1 MPRKGGPSSE
11 KTRSVMIQARTTT
24 TNKPPSSGVSSN
36 QPVTTTTTVIPA
48 TSSAQ
53 AESTEGYTQRSE
65 DRSQL
70 ETQSDLGQIP
80 DIIAANTRIQSP
92 HITSVP
98 NSISAR
104 TVESSSLAAS
114 ADTQRP
120 AVPLAM
126 PSSSASRGNLIAMPG
141 QRRELLAPITAQ
153 KPTTKE
159 PILSVALPPSPPATQ
174 AQVSTSSTQ
183 AQALVLLAS
192 SSQITAGSTLTTSDK
207 GPDVPSHGSTRQKRR
222 LRAENNAEKNRE
234 ESGKKRKRRK
244 TATETSS
251 AVEVIPA
258 TTLSPRKKTG
268 RRSGPTKEPNEIQGE
283 REVSPLREEPAQV
296 TEEGVD
302 EQEENEENDGVL
314 ESGEAQK
321 VRRRQRRPRPRV
333 DKAVQEVPDEGPPLD
348 ETTAT
353 MMDLCNGVGQGR
365 VSGRFLETFIKRNED
380 AKRKREENTRL
391 RDFARRKELGL
402 QLEDQELLEMS
413 AQSRRGRIVP
423 LVETTDRP
431 EDGEES
437 AGVAN
442 EEEEGEDDE
451 YAGVAQTTNRAPQVR
466 YDASGN
472 LVLDE
477 AELEYNRQEEAEAEL
492 AAHGPME
499 VIVETDRDKFTNFA
513 SYSRKPKPERWTK
526 EEMDTFYMVSLTL
539 ALFVHE
545 NVVSSARG
553 QGLRMFH
560 TGFDLIARLLPNRTR
575 TMVRN
580 KFRTE
585 DRKNPEKITKYLSHQ
600 MRLPY
605 GGLSDSNFLRQIT
618 NDIIDLELLSRETGC
633 DFNGPPPSIE
643 EPPTANLT
651 DEREEE
657 DEGDKEDDLSLK
669 RRLST
674 APLSG
679 GESDRGEGTSVSTTA
694 RGRMNAHGKGKQK
707 TKQTTGTSKPPS
719 TVMTRGTSVGVASA
733 AANSEGPETAQE
745 GARRP
750 PMIASSS
757 TNAAASTSSGSTVP
771 KIRTMTSM
779 TMGKNTLVLPG
790 GGREFRRED

>member
-1 MPRKGGPSSE
+1 MMPRKDGPSSE
-11 KTRSVMIQARTTT
+11 KPRSVTMQARTTT
-24 TNKPPSSGVSSN
+24 TNKPSSSGVSST
-36 QPVTTTTTVIPA
+36 QPVTITTTVIPA
-48 TSSAQ
+48 THSAQ
-53 AESTEGYTQRSE
+53 AESAEGHTQRSE
-65 DRSQL
+65 DRSQP
-70 ETQSDLGQIP
+70 ETQSDLGQGP
-80 DIIAANTRIQSP
+80 DTIAGNTRIQSS
-92 HITSVP
+92 HTTSGP
-98 NSISAR
+98 NSISAH
-104 TVESSSLAAS
+104 TVESSTLVAS
-114 ADTQRP
+114 ADTRRP
-120 AVPLAM
+120 AVPLVM
-126 PSSSASRGNLIAMPG
+126 PSSSASRGNFIAMPG
-141 QRRELLAPITAQ
+141 QRREPSVPVTAQ

-159 PILSVALPPSPPATQ
+159 PIPSVALPPSPPATQ
-174 AQVSTSSTQ
+174 AEASTSSTQ
-183 AQALVLLAS
+183 AQAPILLAS
-192 SSQITAGSTLTTSDK
+192 SSQITAGSTLTTNDK
-207 GPDVPSHGSTRQKRR
+207 GPDVPSQGSARQKRR
-222 LRAENNAEKNRE
+222 LRAENNAEGNGE

-244 TATETSS
+244 TAAETFS
-251 AVEVIPA
+251 AAETIPA
-258 TTLSPRKKTG
+258 TTPSPRKKPG
-268 RRSGPTKEPNEIQGE
+268 RRSGSTKESNEVQIE

-302 EQEENEENDGVL
+302 EQGENEENDGGP

-431 EDGEES
+431 EDGGEES

-526 EEMDTFYMVSLTL
+526 EEMDTFYM
-539 ALFVHE
+539 
-545 NVVSSARG
+545 
-553 QGLRMFH
+553 GLRMFH

-605 GGLSDSNFLRQIT
+605 
-618 NDIIDLELLSRETGC
+618 DLDLLSRETGC
-633 DFNGPPPSIE
+633 DFNGPLPPIE

-657 DEGDKEDDLSLK
+657 DEGDKEGDLSLK

-679 GESDRGEGTSVSTTA
+679 GESDRGEGTSVSTAA
-694 RGRMNAHGKGKQK
+694 RGRMNSHGKGKQK
-707 TKQTTGTSKPPS
+707 TKQITGTSKPPS
-719 TVMTRGTSVGVASA
+719 TVMTRGTSVGGASA

-745 GARRP
+745 AARRP
-750 PMIASSS
+750 PVIASSS
-757 TNAAASTSSGSTVP
+757 TNAAASTLSGSTVP
-771 KIRTMTSM
+771 KIRTTTSM
-779 TMGKNTLVLPG
+779 TMGKNILVLPG
-790 GGREFRRED
+790 GGRELRRED